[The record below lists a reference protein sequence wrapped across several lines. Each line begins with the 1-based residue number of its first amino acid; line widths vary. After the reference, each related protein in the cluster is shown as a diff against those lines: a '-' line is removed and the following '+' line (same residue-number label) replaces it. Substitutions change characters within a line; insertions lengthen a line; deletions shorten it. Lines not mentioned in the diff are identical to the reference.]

1 MIFVFQAI
9 AAQDYWLVRFLV
21 EHGAD
26 LSARCYGTF
35 FNGPQF
41 EDLDTTYMRQSYMG
55 EYPASFAV
63 AMGDADILRYLASK
77 GANLICDRDSFGNYA
92 AHIAVIHRR
101 PEMLDLLYDELFHC
115 GPVLEACRHDNRIVP
130 LIDEYNA
137 CDSIAPKCA
146 SPFCTHLYDK
156 KEGYC
161 FCPTCPP
168 LGDFIHNGYFNS
180 NNLTPFM
187 LAARMNNSVMFY
199 VSRFFF
205 RGMLAVS

>member
-1 MIFVFQAI
+1 M
-9 AAQDYWLVRFLV
+9 RFLV

-35 FNGPQF
+35 FNGRPG
-41 EDLDTTYMRQSYMG
+41 EALSETYQRQSYMG

-63 AMGDADILRYLASK
+63 AMGDGDILRYLASK

-115 GPVLEACRHDNRIVP
+115 GPVIEACRRHFSNRGLLDERSAQHCSSDHDPEKQKNRR
-130 LIDEYNA
+130 L
-137 CDSIAPKCA
+137 
-146 SPFCTHLYDK
+146 
-156 KEGYC
+156 C

-168 LGDFIHNGYFNS
+168 LNDFILDGYFNLS
-180 NNLTPFM
+180 NLTPFM
-187 LAARMNNSVMFY
+187 LAASSNNNIMFY
-199 VSRFFF
+199 VSRPACACSLESAVTFFTHNC
-205 RGMLAVS
+205 RI